1 MALVIKRRFEVDG
14 LFVLIV
20 LKN

>member
-1 MALVIKRRFEVDG
+1 MPTIYTSRDG

-20 LKN
+20 TVCCT